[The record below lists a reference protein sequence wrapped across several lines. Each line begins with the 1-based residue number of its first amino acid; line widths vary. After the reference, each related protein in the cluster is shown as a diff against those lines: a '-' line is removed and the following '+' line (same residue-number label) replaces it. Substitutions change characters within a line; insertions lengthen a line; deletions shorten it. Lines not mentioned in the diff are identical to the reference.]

1 MKYFSSTVKGVEAVK
16 FDEGLRSFMASI
28 FNNMAIG
35 LVVTAIVSWAFGN
48 VKPLMSILYQMD
60 PVYGVPV
67 GMTAVGW
74 MAMFAP
80 IFFVFMFSFS
90 LNKLSVNGV
99 RGMFF
104 LFSALMGIS
113 ISNIFL
119 MYTTESITATFFITA
134 IMFGGMALYGNVTKK
149 DLTSWGSFF
158 LMGLFGIIIASL
170 VNLILQ
176 SSGLGFAVSFI
187 SIFIFM
193 GLTAYDVQS
202 FKRMYMGVH
211 GYGSEEVVSKLS
223 VQASMQLYMNFINL
237 FLSLLRFFGD
247 RKN

>member
-1 MKYFSSTVKGVEAVK
+1 MKYFGSTVKGVEAVK
-16 FDEGLRSFMASI
+16 FDEGLRSFMANI

-35 LVVTAIVSWAFGN
+35 LVVTAIISWAFGN
-48 VKPLMSILYQMD
+48 VKPLMSLLYHMD
-60 PVYGVPV
+60 PVAGTPV
-67 GMTAVGW
+67 GMTALGW

-90 LNKLSVNGV
+90 INRISVSAA

-119 MYTTESITATFFITA
+119 MYTEASITATFFITA
-134 IMFGGMALYGNVTKK
+134 ATFASMALYGNVTKK

-158 LMGLFGIIIASL
+158 MMGLFGIIIASL
-170 VNLILQ
+170 VNLFMQ
-176 SSGLGFAVSFI
+176 SSGLGFAISFI

-193 GLTAYDVQS
+193 GLTAYDVQN

-211 GYGSEEVVSKLS
+211 GYGSEELLSKLS
-223 VQASMQLYMNFINL
+223 VQAAMQLYMNFINL